1 MIQDIKKIKA
11 IDLHSHINHGTPFD
25 SLSNDSLIYKAE
37 YDFLCNMYDRANIE
51 QAVFSTFAAV
61 LHTEPIVEENEYLHK
76 LVLENE
82 RAYQWVVVDP
92 RQKKTFEQADRML
105 DSKKVLGLKIMPGC
119 HKYDIKEYG
128 DSIFSFAA
136 ERKTTILIH
145 PTCNAA
151 DECSFADKYSET
163 KLILAH
169 LEGEGH
175 VCFIRASKNGNIYTD
190 TSGGASVNNNSVEYA
205 VSEVGSSHIFFG
217 TDTYASGFQ
226 RGRIE
231 YAGISHEDKVKI
243 LRNNALRVFS
253 KNFL

>member
-1 MIQDIKKIKA
+1 MIQDITA
-11 IDLHSHINHGTPFD
+11 IDIHSHINHGTPYD
-25 SLSNDSLIYKAE
+25 SLSNDSRIYKAE
-37 YDFLCNMYDRANIE
+37 YDFLCNMYDRTNIE
-51 QAVFSTFAAV
+51 QAVFSTFASV

-76 LVLENE
+76 LVLENK

-105 DSKKVLGLKIMPGC
+105 DSKKVLGIKIMPGM
-119 HKYDIKEYG
+119 HGYDIMEYG
-128 DSIFSFAA
+128 DSLFSFAS

-145 PTCNAA
+145 PTPNHA
-151 DECSFADKYSET
+151 DECTFAAKYPES

-169 LEGEGH
+169 LTGKMHADCLEND
-175 VCFIRASKNGNIYTD
+175 VNGNVYAD
-190 TSGGASVNNNSVEYA
+190 TSSSASTFNNGLEYVVERVGADR
-205 VSEVGSSHIFFG
+205 IFFG

-231 YAGISHEDKVKI
+231 YAGISDEDKVKI